1 MLKYENNFTR
11 LGGVKLQ
18 STISPQKVYNKLKEL
33 PEEKLIE
40 VWQFLEFMKFR
51 DSQAPPER
59 IIKLGGLLSE
69 YKIDITEDDIAQA
82 RKEMW
87 GNLGELNE

>member
-1 MLKYENNFTR
+1 
-11 LGGVKLQ
+11 LQ